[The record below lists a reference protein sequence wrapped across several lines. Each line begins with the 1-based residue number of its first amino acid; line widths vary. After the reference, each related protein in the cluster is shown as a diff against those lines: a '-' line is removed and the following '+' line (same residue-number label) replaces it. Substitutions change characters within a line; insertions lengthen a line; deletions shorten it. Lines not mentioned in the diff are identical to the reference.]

1 MRIQNWVKGDHAMRL
16 INEEH
21 AAAYLGIATRTLQ
34 CWRLRGKI
42 DKKGTPPPQAY
53 QRGKYVWYLLE
64 DLDEWIIGGA
74 L

>member
-1 MRIQNWVKGDHAMRL
+1 MRL
-16 INEEH
+16 INEEC
-21 AAAYLGIATRTLQ
+21 AAAYIGVATRTLQ
-34 CWRLRGKI
+34 GGRLRGKI

-53 QRGKYVWYLLE
+53 QRGRHVWSLLE